1 MSDLMSDVMS
11 DLMQDVGLLVRMSV
25 RMSDV
30 CRTYVGLMS
39 DDCAPNWLFGS
50 WRHHGYEES
59 FRVMS
64 EAMSETMSG
73 VGWVWDGSQHPFA
86 GCFARK

>member
-30 CRTYVGLMS
+30 CRIDVGRF
-39 DDCAPNWLFGS
+39 CAQLA
-50 WRHHGYEES
+50 
-59 FRVMS
+59 FRLL
-64 EAMSETMSG
+64 MSG